1 MYKGVNSL
9 NSQVA
14 FATLGKQFCYEPEE
28 NPVSVLPSIK
38 LLEVHLWNWVLI
50 PKLPKASEG
59 ILEAQVDS
67 K

>member
-1 MYKGVNSL
+1 MYKGANSL

-14 FATLGKQFCYEPEE
+14 FATVGKQSCYEPEE

-38 LLEVHLWNWVLI
+38 LLDVHLWNWVLI
-50 PKLPKASEG
+50 PNSSKASEG
-59 ILEAQVDS
+59 ILQAPVDS